1 MATVTVRVPQ
11 ATHQRLR
18 CLAEKRGR
26 PIGEV
31 IDEAAR
37 KLEDADFWAEVDA
50 SYERLYADP
59 VARAE
64 YEAEIAIF
72 EGTLMDGLEDYPY
85 EGIEELL
92 QKSAAENAGQR
103 R

>member
-18 CLAEKRGR
+18 GLAEKRGR

-37 KLEDADFWAEVDA
+37 KLEDADFWAEVNA

-64 YEAEIAIF
+64 YEAEMALWDS
-72 EGTLMDGLEDYPY
+72 TLMDGLEDYPY

-92 QKSAAENAGQR
+92 AQPEPAGVGSKS
-103 R
+103 